1 MALTCRNL
9 LKVPFANRMELVA
22 GESGLSNIITNTHV
36 LEIPEYVDFLKAG
49 EFVISIGYLLGNDKR
64 KWEDFIYRICEKRI
78 AGIAIDAERLNPD
91 TLECIKKACNE
102 CECPL
107 FIVPVEMRFP
117 DLQES
122 IFSVLHEESMKT
134 EMAEKFIMGLMYDNS
149 PITQSKI
156 RKAEKYGYHLS
167 EYYFFVDIKL
177 KLQKDFVIEDESKKR
192 QTYTGVSGDIYTIY
206 DENPFEQIKKIL
218 YQRMQELGINVY
230 IISNGDKISL
240 LVEATNGEI
249 SQALSVVC
257 AQLKEREIDY
267 RIGVSS
273 KVKGLE
279 ALYLYY
285 EQAVFARKNCDKEHP
300 IQYYDSLGIEAII
313 HNHTNTELLGAVCE
327 NILRPI
333 LELNAPKRD
342 EMLETLDCFLKNDCN
357 YEKTAQAMF
366 CHGNTIRNR
375 VADIEKRL
383 QISHTSFQDMFN
395 VKLAL
400 TILNSGAY
408 KL

>member
-9 LKVPFANRMELVA
+9 LKVPFANRMELAA

-36 LEIPEYVDFLKAG
+36 LEIPEYINFLKDG

-64 KWEDFIYRICEKRI
+64 KWEDFICRICEKRI
-78 AGIAIDAERLNPD
+78 AGLAIDTERLTKD
-91 TLECIKKACNE
+91 TLECIKRVCDE

-122 IFSVLHEESMKT
+122 IFSVLHEESMKM

-149 PITQSKI
+149 PITQSKL

-177 KLQKDFVIEDESKKR
+177 ILQKDFVMGDQSKPR

-206 DENPFEQIKKIL
+206 DENPLEQIKTIL
-218 YQRMQELGINVY
+218 YRRMQELGTNAY
-230 IISNGDKISL
+230 IITNGDKLSL
-240 LVEATNGEI
+240 LMEAPNAELSG
-249 SQALSVVC
+249 ALDMVC
-257 AQLKEREIDY
+257 TELAARGIDY
-267 RIGVSS
+267 RMGVSS

-300 IQYYDSLGIEAII
+300 INYYDSLGIEAII

-342 EMLETLDCFLKNDCN
+342 EMLETLDGFLKNDCN

-366 CHGNTIRNR
+366 CHSNTIRNR
-375 VADIEKRL
+375 MADIEKRL
-383 QISHTSFQDMFN
+383 HISHTSFQDMFN

-408 KL
+408 EL